1 VIVNPFAGP
10 GGWCVAAEK
19 LGLAPNIGIEW
30 DAAACATRAAA
41 GHLTIR
47 ADVSR
52 FPVERLAGRV
62 SGVIASP
69 VCTTFSAAGKRAGV
83 AILDVL
89 DASIRDVFEG
99 GKTRAAHRREMASML
114 MKAGWPQP
122 GMRRAASYCRM
133 PRRWMLDADDRPV
146 RKDWNQVISAP
157 APMDAIWKAVRS
169 ASLVVEPA
177 RFIWECRPE
186 WGAME
191 QGREVLPL
199 WQVYAEELRRLGYS
213 AWCGVLNAAD
223 YGVPQTRMRAILIAS
238 RVRAVRRPDPTHYD
252 PRKGMQLFGSPWV
265 SMAEAL
271 GWGATG
277 RPGPAVT
284 AGGTATGG
292 AEPFP
297 TRARNLLEA
306 ARDAGEWSLR
316 IDAQKHATCRPGHAP
331 AGTIKAGHSS
341 AEMRWVR
348 TNSGNGDAHDYER
361 DTAEPSPSVV
371 PRASRWTLHTNRDQ
385 QPDGTR
391 QTADPHSA
399 PAPALTAKSGGQWV
413 LRNNTQAKSASRS
426 PGEPAGTIF
435 FSQRQNDVSWVRE
448 QESVRITVEEAA
460 ALQSFP
466 LGYPWRGTKTAQF
479 RQVGDAVPPLLAEH
493 VLAMAAGIS
502 RAERAA

>member
-1 VIVNPFAGP
+1 MASVRRAREGGGNGESLIVNPFAGP

-19 LGLAPNIGIEW
+19 LGLRPNVGIEW

-47 ADVSR
+47 ADVSA

-62 SGVIASP
+62 TGVIASP

-89 DASIRDVFEG
+89 DASIRDLFEG
-99 GKTRAAHRREMASML
+99 GQTRAAHRREMASML
-114 MKAGWPQP
+114 RRSWWPGP
-122 GMRRAASYCRM
+122 KLTRAER
-133 PRRWMLDADDRPV
+133 
-146 RKDWNQVISAP
+146 SA
-157 APMDAIWKAVRS
+157 AIWKAVRS

-177 RFIWECRPE
+177 RFICACRPE
-186 WGAME
+186 WVAME
-191 QGREVLPL
+191 QVREVLPL
-199 WQVYAEELRRLGYS
+199 WEVYAEELRVLGYS
-213 AWCGVLNAAD
+213 AWCGTLNAAD

-238 RVRAVRRPDPTHYD
+238 RVRSVRRPDPTHYD

-271 GWGATG
+271 GWGMSD
-277 RPGPAVT
+277 RPYFTLAT
-284 AGGTATGG
+284 AGGSRGG
-292 AEPFP
+292 ADEQVGGSG
-297 TRARNLLEA
+297 ARRSLYAEK
-306 ARDAGEWSLR
+306 DAG
-316 IDAQKHATCRPGHAP
+316 
-331 AGTIKAGHSS
+331 
-341 AEMRWVR
+341 RWV
-348 TNSGNGDAHDYER
+348 
-361 DTAEPSPSVV
+361 
-371 PRASRWTLHTNRDQ
+371 LHTNRDQ
-385 QPDGTR
+385 QPDGSR

-435 FSQRQNDVSWVRE
+435 FSNRQNDVSWVRE

-466 LGYPWRGTKTAQF
+466 PGYPFRGTKTAQF
-479 RQVGDAVPPLLAEH
+479 RQVGDAMPPLLAEH